1 MVWILNVILIL
12 IFSLIG
18 TREASLENNNN
29 KNNNNKNN
37 NSNNNNNNNDNYY
50 YYYYYYYYY
59 CYNNKRYQRSKDG
72 AVVRALALTQPWVGC
87 LILGPT
93 LSCGWS
99 LLMVLVVAPR
109 GFSLRFPPSI
119 TLQPEDGG

>member
-29 KNNNNKNN
+29 KNNN
-37 NSNNNNNNNDNYY
+37 SNNNNNNNDD
-50 YYYYYYYYY
+50 YYYYYYY

-72 AVVRALALTQPWVGC
+72 AVVRALALTPPWVGFDSWTYLVMWVEFVNGSRC
-87 LILGPT
+87 CSKGF
-93 LSCGWS
+93 LSLSIPISS
-99 LLMVLVVAPR
+99 LHN
-109 GFSLRFPPSI
+109 
-119 TLQPEDGG
+119 TTT

>member
-29 KNNNNKNN
+29 KNNNG
-37 NSNNNNNNNDNYY
+37 NNNNNNNDDYY
-50 YYYYYYYYY
+50 YYYYYYYHYY

-72 AVVRALALTQPWVGC
+72 AVVRALALTPPWVGFDPWTYLVMWVEFVNGSRC
-87 LILGPT
+87 CSKGF
-93 LSCGWS
+93 LSLSIPISS
-99 LLMVLVVAPR
+99 LHN
-109 GFSLRFPPSI
+109 
-119 TLQPEDGG
+119 TTT

>member
-29 KNNNNKNN
+29 KNNN
-37 NSNNNNNNNDNYY
+37 SNNNNNNNDN

-72 AVVRALALTQPWVGC
+72 VVVRALALTPPWVGFDSWTYLVMWVEFVNGSRC
-87 LILGPT
+87 CSKGF
-93 LSCGWS
+93 LSPISS
-99 LLMVLVVAPR
+99 LHN
-109 GFSLRFPPSI
+109 
-119 TLQPEDGG
+119 TTT